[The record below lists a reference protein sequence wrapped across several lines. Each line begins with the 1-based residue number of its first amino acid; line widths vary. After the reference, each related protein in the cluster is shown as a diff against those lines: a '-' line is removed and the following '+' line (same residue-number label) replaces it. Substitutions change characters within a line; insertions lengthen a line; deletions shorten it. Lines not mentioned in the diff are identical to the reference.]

1 MAVFLIRFALFAFQ
15 ESPKFLIQQK
25 KDHLAINTVTYIG
38 EYNDTPTKLTLQR
51 FQELDRI
58 EAAKN
63 PAGPNAEP
71 PGTMSF
77 WQYFTEALTAF
88 WGWVKRVGQLFRPL
102 WSDRRPSLVIIVLFI
117 YAFDFWG
124 FSIVGE

>member
-38 EYNDTPTKLTLQR
+38 EYNKTPTKLTLQR

-71 PGTMSF
+71 VGTSF
-77 WQYFTEALTAF
+77 WQYFRGALTAF
-88 WGWVKRVGQLFRPL
+88 WGWLKRVGRLFWPL
-102 WSDRRPSLVIIVLFI
+102 WVDKRPSLVIIVLLI